1 MGGGAVIGRA
11 HANEDHGSVLL
22 EFVFAF
28 PLMLALLFASMQIAH
43 IWTARLMVYYAATA
57 AARTLVTAHDSEYEA
72 VAQRAAEQVL
82 SWTVIGQGFGDPLKI
97 LPGWGA
103 IPGSGA
109 INRKTRVDVQPIDE
123 WNYRVDV
130 EFDFGL
136 IMPIAGPMIAWAV
149 NPWGQEDD
157 AWLETR
163 LDPTGNFH
171 RDIDTVPYPHLVLR
185 ETALVAKPFKT
196 MYPTG
201 VPAGDW

>member
-1 MGGGAVIGRA
+1 MGGDAVIRRA
-11 HANEDHGSVLL
+11 ILKEERGSVLV

-28 PLMLALLFASMQIAH
+28 PLMLALLFAAMQIAH

-57 AARTLVTAHDSEYEA
+57 AARTVVTAHESEYEA

-82 SWTVIGQGFGDPLKI
+82 SWTVIGQAFFEPPKF

-109 INRKTRVDVQPIDE
+109 IERKTRVEVQPIDE

-149 NPWGQEDD
+149 NPWGQTD

-163 LDPTGNFH
+163 VDPTGNMH
-171 RDIDTVPYPHLVLR
+171 RFIDTVPYPHLVLR